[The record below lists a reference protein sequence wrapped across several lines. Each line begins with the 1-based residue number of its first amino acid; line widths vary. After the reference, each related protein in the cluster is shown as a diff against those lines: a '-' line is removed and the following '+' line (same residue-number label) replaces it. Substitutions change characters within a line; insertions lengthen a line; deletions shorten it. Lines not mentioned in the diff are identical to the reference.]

1 MKNWTSNKI
10 STVEDVNKFIK
21 FIYEDLEVN
30 FHPDDDFNDIV
41 NYETGEKSF
50 NKKDADRLNKLV
62 DDCFK
67 VCEKNNL
74 DIYEIALKHH
84 PIINE

>member
-10 STVEDVNKFIK
+10 STVDDVNNFMK

>member
-10 STVEDVNKFIK
+10 STVEDVNKFMK
-21 FIYEDLEVN
+21 FIYEDLELN

-41 NYETGEKSF
+41 NYETGVKSF
-50 NKKDADRLNKLV
+50 NKKDADKFNKLV

-67 VCEKNNL
+67 VCENNNL